1 MCPFFSPCNHSARR
15 VGNRHPVLFTAVP
28 RTHYA
33 RLVTVMADESQ
44 LAAAAAS
51 AAVAAGALLAGA
63 VLKRSEWLK
72 HWNPRFAVLTTE
84 QLCYYH
90 AAGPNGGVG
99 ERRSILLTAGM
110 TVSACDGGLCLSC
123 VPPFHFRCSSDAEL
137 QVWARELRSLLEG
150 LTEEARAARLCV
162 RENAALFSAPPF
174 AEHPHA
180 GSRNLRER
188 RLSKLFYSC
197 A

>member
-1 MCPFFSPCNHSARR
+1 MAPSHARPHM
-15 VGNRHPVLFTAVP
+15 GDDAP
-28 RTHYA
+28 
-33 RLVTVMADESQ
+33 Q

-84 QLCYYH
+84 QLYYYH
-90 AAGPNGGVG
+90 SASPTGGVG

-110 TVSACDGGLCLSC
+110 TVRACDGGLFLSC

-137 QVWARELRSLLEG
+137 RVRMPMWKRATQ
-150 LTEEARAARLCV
+150 AARPARPTKL
-162 RENAALFSAPPF
+162 RAPPRPRPTL
-174 AEHPHA
+174 ASWAGMLWLAGHTGLWCPHRC
-180 GSRNLRER
+180 GHS
-188 RLSKLFYSC
+188 S
-197 A
+197 

>member
-1 MCPFFSPCNHSARR
+1 MHRGA
-15 VGNRHPVLFTAVP
+15 GA
-28 RTHYA
+28 HYA

-72 HWNPRFAVLTTE
+72 HWNPRFVVLTTE